1 MKKLSILLLSLAAMG
16 AFAFVLPSLPTG
28 QSGAYPTETAF
39 MAEAEEMFQKG
50 NKLYEQG
57 YMLQANYYYGQA
69 VVAVASLRYGLSE
82 LIYVKQ
88 RDERAAAKKA
98 AEEKQRKED
107 EEDMEDWGWE
117 DEGGLLTALTNLIG
131 KLDTMTEKLSQE
143 LVNMELDEDSERSE
157 AWDLL
162 ATQSIASP
170 YPYFFE
176 AISWDYKGKE
186 DKARECYA
194 NAMCNS
200 AFPSTVWDFSYWQD
214 LTSGELRAIA
224 RRLLPK
230 EEEYRKYFHLST
242 YSCPHHYLNFDDD
255 YLTAKAADTLVVLP
269 TAVGA
274 ALMLYE
280 TAVQANP
287 FNARNFAG
295 ASLLSVQ
302 NGDSVKAAYYL
313 NEGLLIDPENK
324 GLQTLLNVWK
334 GGHK

>member
-1 MKKLSILLLSLAAMG
+1 MLCQRDVQPRFPVHRMGFLLLAGPYERRAQGHCPQAA
-16 AFAFVLPSLPTG
+16 
-28 QSGAYPTETAF
+28 
-39 MAEAEEMFQKG
+39 
-50 NKLYEQG
+50 
-57 YMLQANYYYGQA
+57 
-69 VVAVASLRYGLSE
+69 
-82 LIYVKQ
+82 
-88 RDERAAAKKA
+88 
-98 AEEKQRKED
+98 
-107 EEDMEDWGWE
+107 
-117 DEGGLLTALTNLIG
+117 
-131 KLDTMTEKLSQE
+131 
-143 LVNMELDEDSERSE
+143 
-157 AWDLL
+157 
-162 ATQSIASP
+162 
-170 YPYFFE
+170 
-176 AISWDYKGKE
+176 
-186 DKARECYA
+186 
-194 NAMCNS
+194 
-200 AFPSTVWDFSYWQD
+200 
-214 LTSGELRAIA
+214 
-224 RRLLPK
+224 PK

>member
-1 MKKLSILLLSLAAMG
+1 M
-16 AFAFVLPSLPTG
+16 
-28 QSGAYPTETAF
+28 
-39 MAEAEEMFQKG
+39 
-50 NKLYEQG
+50 
-57 YMLQANYYYGQA
+57 
-69 VVAVASLRYGLSE
+69 
-82 LIYVKQ
+82 
-88 RDERAAAKKA
+88 
-98 AEEKQRKED
+98 
-107 EEDMEDWGWE
+107 
-117 DEGGLLTALTNLIG
+117 
-131 KLDTMTEKLSQE
+131 
-143 LVNMELDEDSERSE
+143 
-157 AWDLL
+157 
-162 ATQSIASP
+162 
-170 YPYFFE
+170 
-176 AISWDYKGKE
+176 YK
-186 DKARECYA
+186 RQ
-194 NAMCNS
+194 
-200 AFPSTVWDFSYWQD
+200 WDFSYWQD

-324 GLQTLLNVWK
+324 GLQALLNVWK

>member
-1 MKKLSILLLSLAAMG
+1 
-16 AFAFVLPSLPTG
+16 
-28 QSGAYPTETAF
+28 
-39 MAEAEEMFQKG
+39 
-50 NKLYEQG
+50 
-57 YMLQANYYYGQA
+57 ML
-69 VVAVASLRYGLSE
+69 R
-82 LIYVKQ
+82 Q
-88 RDERAAAKKA
+88 RDV
-98 AEEKQRKED
+98 QP
-107 EEDMEDWGWE
+107 
-117 DEGGLLTALTNLIG
+117 L
-131 KLDTMTEKLSQE
+131 
-143 LVNMELDEDSERSE
+143 
-157 AWDLL
+157 
-162 ATQSIASP
+162 
-170 YPYFFE
+170 
-176 AISWDYKGKE
+176 
-186 DKARECYA
+186 
-194 NAMCNS
+194 

-230 EEEYRKYFHLST
+230 GGEYRKYFHLST

-287 FNARNFAG
+287 SNARNFAG

-324 GLQTLLNVWK
+324 GLQALLNVWK
-334 GGHK
+334 GRTQMKRIGFIFTVITLFCLSAVSPGDSAIGLSLINFDLINLPCEPGSHSLTYTMYYGVNPFKVKSFNDIECPHHLRGRVGLHQIHRPERKEGGGKPGP

>member
-186 DKARECYA
+186 DKAR
-194 NAMCNS
+194 NATPTRCATPLS
-200 AFPSTVWDFSYWQD
+200 RPPYGISPIGRT
-214 LTSGELRAIA
+214 LRAA
-224 RRLLPK
+224 SSGPLPAGCSPRR
-230 EEEYRKYFHLST
+230 R
-242 YSCPHHYLNFDDD
+242 N
-255 YLTAKAADTLVVLP
+255 TASIFT
-269 TAVGA
+269 
-274 ALMLYE
+274 
-280 TAVQANP
+280 
-287 FNARNFAG
+287 
-295 ASLLSVQ
+295 
-302 NGDSVKAAYYL
+302 
-313 NEGLLIDPENK
+313 
-324 GLQTLLNVWK
+324 
-334 GGHK
+334 

>member
-117 DEGGLLTALTNLIG
+117 DEGGLLTALTNLTG

-176 AISWDYKGKE
+176 AISWDYKGRKIR
-186 DKARECYA
+186 RE
-194 NAMCNS
+194 NATPTRCATPLS
-200 AFPSTVWDFSYWQD
+200 RPPYGISPIGRT
-214 LTSGELRAIA
+214 LRAA
-224 RRLLPK
+224 SSGPLPAGCSPRR
-230 EEEYRKYFHLST
+230 R
-242 YSCPHHYLNFDDD
+242 N
-255 YLTAKAADTLVVLP
+255 TASIFT
-269 TAVGA
+269 
-274 ALMLYE
+274 
-280 TAVQANP
+280 
-287 FNARNFAG
+287 
-295 ASLLSVQ
+295 
-302 NGDSVKAAYYL
+302 
-313 NEGLLIDPENK
+313 
-324 GLQTLLNVWK
+324 
-334 GGHK
+334 

>member
-1 MKKLSILLLSLAAMG
+1 
-16 AFAFVLPSLPTG
+16 
-28 QSGAYPTETAF
+28 
-39 MAEAEEMFQKG
+39 
-50 NKLYEQG
+50 
-57 YMLQANYYYGQA
+57 
-69 VVAVASLRYGLSE
+69 
-82 LIYVKQ
+82 
-88 RDERAAAKKA
+88 
-98 AEEKQRKED
+98 
-107 EEDMEDWGWE
+107 
-117 DEGGLLTALTNLIG
+117 
-131 KLDTMTEKLSQE
+131 
-143 LVNMELDEDSERSE
+143 MELDEDSERSE

-170 YPYFFE
+170 YPLLLRGHLVGITRERKIRRENATPTRCATPLSRPPYG
-176 AISWDYKGKE
+176 ISPIG
-186 DKARECYA
+186 R
-194 NAMCNS
+194 
-200 AFPSTVWDFSYWQD
+200 T
-214 LTSGELRAIA
+214 LRAA
-224 RRLLPK
+224 SSGPLPAGCSPRR
-230 EEEYRKYFHLST
+230 RNTAKYFHLST